1 MVPLSPTFL
10 ADLEFVVE
18 ATRHARFR
26 ELCDPSSPAFSA
38 TYLLSVQQK
47 AAQLRGTDLPPILAR
62 LVQTNVAAAKAQEVG
77 HPSRPKAHPS
87 QLTES
92 QRHEV
97 STCGHRYVRQACCGP
112 VDACRKRK
120 GARVKTEDCCGC
132 VLAGLNG

>member
-1 MVPLSPTFL
+1 MTPLSPAFL
-10 ADLEFVVE
+10 ADLEFVID

-26 ELCDPSSPAFSA
+26 QLCDPRSSSFNP

-47 AAQLRGTDLPPILAR
+47 AAQLRGTNLPPILAR
-62 LVQTNVAAAKAQEVG
+62 LVQANVATAKAA
-77 HPSRPKAHPS
+77 PKAPARPKAHPS
-87 QLTES
+87 DLTED

-97 STCGHRYVRQACCGP
+97 STCGHRYTRQGCCGP

-132 VLAGLNG
+132 ILAGLN